1 MLIMKKKNLLN
12 CISFLLILAL
22 ALFTANRILAFKY
35 DDGILQMEQF
45 YRQPRGSVDLLVLGS
60 SHAFVD
66 IDPAQIEE
74 ETGLRTYDL
83 GASMQS
89 MWHTYYDLEEA
100 LKYQTPKL
108 IVLDVFRMTETFD
121 YSKESKLIKSVY
133 GMRPSMTKI
142 KAIRA
147 GFADEKAPLAELLT
161 HFFEFPSY
169 HSRYEELTIGDLAF
183 WKEPPKDYKGHYSL
197 SESFPQERV
206 DVSGVTE
213 KKPIE
218 EKTAAYFKK
227 ILETAKQH
235 GIPVILVN
243 VPYVVS
249 DDDQKIFNS
258 MEELIAPYCVDGQ
271 VIYLDLNKKADE
283 IGIDF
288 ATDFADAE
296 HLNEKGAEK
305 LNRYLADYL
314 IKEGYH
320 K

>member
-1 MLIMKKKNLLN
+1 MRNNKSKNLRN
-12 CISFLLILAL
+12 FISFLLILTL
-22 ALFTANRILAFKY
+22 SVSVVSRILAFKY

-45 YRQPRGSVDLLVLGS
+45 YRQPKGSVDLLVLGS

-66 IDPAQIEE
+66 IDPARMEE
-74 ETGLRTYDL
+74 MTGLGTYDL

-100 LKYQTPKL
+100 LKYQTPRL
-108 IVLDVFRMTETFD
+108 IMLDVFRMTETFD

-206 DVSGVTE
+206 DMSGVTE
-213 KKPIE
+213 KTPIE
-218 EKTAAYFKK
+218 EKTAAYFQK

-235 GIPVILVN
+235 DIPVILVN

-249 DDDQKIFNS
+249 ADDQKIFNS
-258 MEELIAPYCVDGQ
+258 MEEMIAPYCGDGQ
-271 VIYLDLNKKADE
+271 VTYLDLNKKADE

-288 ATDFADAE
+288 ATDFADE
-296 HLNEKGAEK
+296 EGAEK